1 MVKLDISKAFD
12 TVSWPFLLEVLQA
25 RGFDSKWID
34 WISALLSTASS
45 KVLLNG
51 CPGLP
56 IAHRRGVRQGDPLS
70 PMLFI
75 VAMDIMDRIF
85 TKATSAGILQSSGH
99 DAILHQC
106 RFYADDVILFA
117 SPSRQ
122 EGRAVD
128 RLLNIFAAASGL
140 HINRQKCSI
149 TPIYGEQEDISAF
162 QQELQCQIQ
171 QFPISYLGV
180 PLSTKK
186 LPRSC
191 IRPVIEKVAAK
202 LTPWQSI

>member
-149 TPIYGEQEDISAF
+149 TPFMENKKTYRHSSRNYNAKSSNSPSATWV
-162 QQELQCQIQ
+162 
-171 QFPISYLGV
+171 YL
-180 PLSTKK
+180 S
-186 LPRSC
+186 PRRSSPD
-191 IRPVIEKVAAK
+191 RA
-202 LTPWQSI
+202 SGR